1 MLGKEQCVAANT
13 ATECIETSGIVGIQS
28 EGAEIEVRKVCVEP
42 LKR

>member
-1 MLGKEQCVAANT
+1 MLGKEQCVAAN
-13 ATECIETSGIVGIQS
+13 AAPEWNETLDRIGLRP